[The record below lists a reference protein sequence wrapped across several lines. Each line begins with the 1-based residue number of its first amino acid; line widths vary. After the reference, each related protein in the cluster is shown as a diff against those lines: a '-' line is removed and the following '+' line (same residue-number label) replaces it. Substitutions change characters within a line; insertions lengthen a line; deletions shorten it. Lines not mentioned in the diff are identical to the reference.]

1 MIFVIATIEIAD
13 GKRKDFLHE
22 FHQVVPEVRAE
33 QGCLEYGP
41 TIDVETQIP
50 AQPDV
55 RPNVVTVV
63 EKWESLRALEA
74 HLIAPHMIEYRKR
87 VKDLVKGVTIH
98 VLEPA

>member
-1 MIFVIATIEIAD
+1 MIFVIATIEISD
-13 GKRKDFLHE
+13 GKRNDFLRE
-22 FHQVVPEVRAE
+22 FHQIVPQVRAE
-33 QGCLEYGP
+33 QGCVEYLP

-55 RPNVVTVV
+55 RPSVVTVV
-63 EKWESLRALEA
+63 ETWDSLRALEA